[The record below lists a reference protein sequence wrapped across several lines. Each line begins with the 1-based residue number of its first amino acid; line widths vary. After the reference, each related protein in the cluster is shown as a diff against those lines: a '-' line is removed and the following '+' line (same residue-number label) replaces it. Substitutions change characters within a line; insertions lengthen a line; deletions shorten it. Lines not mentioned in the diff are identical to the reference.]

1 MNSIDFIPNCIGVDG
16 IPKYFT
22 TMMRCCYIIHIFL
35 AVSMNSFIFPATRRS
50 IRCHGFRPVGIVGK
64 VDKDRICRYRYES
77 HNLVSRKNIY
87 RYHPFWSI
95 SSTSIRRYGDYDERD
110 YFYESVS
117 AFLFRQGKTWKR
129 LSHLLDMATD
139 GKEEAEKT
147 MISPKSVADVGTDHG
162 LLAMGLALSGNYNK
176 VVGVDVS
183 DQALTFGALALLEQI
198 RNQTM
203 SMNDDFF
210 KEFPIEFRLGN
221 GLEALEFGE
230 ADIICIAGM
239 GVNTMLKIL
248 EQESS
253 MNSEGTYLEKI
264 GCKRLVLQATNS
276 RPRNLI
282 LLYDRL
288 QKMGWKVR
296 DERIEKLSS
305 RWYITTCFEMPND
318 APSSIHLRESGQL
331 IDLELPGLKLRSFD
345 KTCSMRKIFDEYCL
359 HHKQWIQEDAKA
371 SRQQIDSR
379 DLRWLEYFFD
389 EKM

>member
-1 MNSIDFIPNCIGVDG
+1 
-16 IPKYFT
+16 
-22 TMMRCCYIIHIFL
+22 
-35 AVSMNSFIFPATRRS
+35 MNSFIFPATRRS
-50 IRCHGFRPVGIVGK
+50 TRCHGFRPVGIVGK
-64 VDKDRICRYRYES
+64 VDKDRICRYRYEN
-77 HNLVSRKNIY
+77 HNFVTRKNRY
-87 RYHPFWSI
+87 RHHPFLSI

-110 YFYESVS
+110 SFCEAVS
-117 AFLFRQGKTWKR
+117 AYLFRQGKTWKR
-129 LSHLLDMATD
+129 LSHLMDMATD
-139 GKEEAEKT
+139 EKDEAEKT

-183 DQALTFGALALLEQI
+183 DQALTYGAIALLEQI

-203 SMNDDFF
+203 GLNDDFF
-210 KEFPIEFRLGN
+210 EEFPIEFRLGN
-221 GLEALEFGE
+221 GLGALEFGE

-239 GVNTMLKIL
+239 GVNTMLEIL

-253 MNSEGTYLEKI
+253 MNSENGTCLEKI

-288 QKMGWKVR
+288 QKIGWKVR

-305 RWYITTCFEMPND
+305 RWYITACFEIPND
-318 APSSIHLRESGQL
+318 APCTIRLDESVPL
-331 IDLELPGLKLRSFD
+331 VDLELPGLKLRSLD
-345 KTCSMRKIFDEYCL
+345 KACSMRKIFDEYCL
-359 HHKQWIQEDAKA
+359 HHKQWIQQDAKV